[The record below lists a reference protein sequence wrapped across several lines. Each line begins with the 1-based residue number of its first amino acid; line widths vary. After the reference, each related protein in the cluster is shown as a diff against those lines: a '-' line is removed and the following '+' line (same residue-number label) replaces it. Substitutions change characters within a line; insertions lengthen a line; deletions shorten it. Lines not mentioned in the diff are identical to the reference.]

1 MKVNFTAP
9 SEFEVFL
16 EPPSITVAPVKYS
29 LSQND
34 FVTPPI
40 PTKGKKV
47 AKIPPAPYLIIG
59 FDTEFQTSAQ
69 NYTHQEM
76 IAGKVKNTILS
87 YQFHAIYSGNTSS
100 CWQGIA
106 CPSEEV
112 IDDRIT
118 EKRLSLGEFISFAI
132 AEGVRQ
138 GRIDKCPLR
147 IYLVG
152 HFTRADIPAFSD
164 FQDMATGIKPFFAF
178 CL

>member
-16 EPPSITVAPVKYS
+16 EPPSITVAPVKYL

-100 CWQGIA
+100 CAKGASISVLYAYIWWGISPA
-106 CPSEEV
+106 PIFLLFLIFRIWDFFYQTSE
-112 IDDRIT
+112 I
-118 EKRLSLGEFISFAI
+118 
-132 AEGVRQ
+132 
-138 GRIDKCPLR
+138 PLVQLTS
-147 IYLVG
+147 I
-152 HFTRADIPAFSD
+152 
-164 FQDMATGIKPFFAF
+164 